1 MSKRR
6 AIYIA
11 VVTLGA
17 RRPTDDETRFSSML
31 SNANLIVTAWDDE
44 LLVGIARAL
53 TDWSYVSY
61 VVDLAVRDSFQKRG
75 IGTEL
80 LRRTRE
86 AAPQSTLV
94 LFAAP
99 DAEKYYER
107 IGFTLHPSGWVLK
120 SNEPLLSSDIEYSN
134 G

>member
-107 IGFTLHPSGWVLK
+107 IGFTLHPLGWVLK
-120 SNEPLLSSDIEYSN
+120 SK
-134 G
+134 